1 MHGVKSIET
10 VLHYFVRATF
20 SAAVKPNGY
29 QCKNSKSLS
38 RYFKDFAE
46 NFNRENLTFK
56 EYNINQHHRRKL
68 GKPRKR
74 KIP

>member
-29 QCKNSKSLS
+29 QSKNSKSLS
-38 RYFKDFAE
+38 RYFKDFTE
-46 NFNRENLTFK
+46 HETERDEL
-56 EYNINQHHRRKL
+56 KL
-68 GKPRKR
+68 
-74 KIP
+74 KIRQYQEEL